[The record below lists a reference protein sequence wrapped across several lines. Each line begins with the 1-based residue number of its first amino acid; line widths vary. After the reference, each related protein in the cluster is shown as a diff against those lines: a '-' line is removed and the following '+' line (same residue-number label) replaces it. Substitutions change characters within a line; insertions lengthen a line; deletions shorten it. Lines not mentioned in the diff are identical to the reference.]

1 MFGVEPSLRLEGERT
16 CDRLVMSALVLVPR
30 RDKMMGLNDSQPTH
44 ESRGR
49 KGTKAQSTHTAGPRE
64 GDGPFGVTSPRA
76 VPGREQSCPQESF
89 STGLVPPYEN
99 RKMTRAFSQN
109 TEQK

>member
-1 MFGVEPSLRLEGERT
+1 MWEARGIMPVFGVEPSLRLEGERT

-30 RDKMMGLNDSQPTH
+30 RDKMMGLNDSQSTH

-64 GDGPFGVTSPRA
+64 GDGPFGVTSQERVQVESRA
-76 VPGREQSCPQESF
+76 THGKALVQAWCHLMR
-89 STGLVPPYEN
+89 TG
-99 RKMTRAFSQN
+99 K
-109 TEQK
+109 